1 MHSTHL
7 DTAFKLMRLHSNC
20 KDGQDACVIV
30 DHHGHVLGTG
40 TIGTPVAMRV
50 NASPLPC
57 TCRGYC
63 RSSHAVTRAIN
74 ACSSRIGRAHTCY
87 CVHAPCPD
95 CINLLTATPIEEIV
109 FAIPDLASPSEMLWL
124 RHGRTWTQH
133 FLPQSTL
140 KDIDDDSDNP

>member
-7 DTAFKLMRLHSNC
+7 DAAFKLMRLHSNC
-20 KDGQDACVIV
+20 KDAQDACIIV

-40 TIGTPVAMRV
+40 TIGIPGIRHD
-50 NASPLPC
+50 LPC
-57 TCRGYC
+57 NCRGYC

-74 ACSSRIGRAHTCY
+74 ACGSRIGRARTLY
-87 CVHAPCPD
+87 SVHAPCPD

-109 FAIPDLASPSEMLWL
+109 FAIPDLASPAEMLWL
-124 RHGRTWTQH
+124 RHGRTWTQS

-140 KDIDDDSDNP
+140 KDIDDDPDNS